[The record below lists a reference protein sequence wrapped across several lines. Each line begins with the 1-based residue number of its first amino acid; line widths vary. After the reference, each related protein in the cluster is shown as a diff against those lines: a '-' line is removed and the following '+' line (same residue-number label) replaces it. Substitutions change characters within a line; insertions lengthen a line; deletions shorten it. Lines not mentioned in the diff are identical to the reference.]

1 MIAYLLLVVLWPK
14 RPVGRLEWA
23 LRISEGLAQRASG
36 LEQSDYRKRNFQVL
50 RRTMAT
56 LAQGKGSAKDIQAH
70 LRHAKVDT
78 TANEYMQEVAAEC
91 WADGG
96 SDVRGVDG

>member
-1 MIAYLLLVVLWPK
+1 M
-14 RPVGRLEWA
+14 GRLEWA
-23 LRISEGLAQRASG
+23 LRISEGLLAQRASG
-36 LEQSDYRKRNFQVL
+36 LPPVGLPKLNFQVL

-56 LAQGKGSAKDIQAH
+56 LAQGTGSAKDIQAH